1 MTSSTG
7 EPLASQPLLPKASNP
22 DLNSTRVSRLTST
35 LKKQWFLISLMSG
48 IIFAYLYPS
57 LGRKGGPL
65 KTEYTV
71 KYGVV
76 SLIFL
81 LSGLSMKTRVLA
93 RTIMM
98 WRLHSVVQFISLCLI
113 PFFVYGVSKLLNLT
127 PINKY
132 LLAGLI
138 VMSST
143 PTTISSNVV
152 MTKAALGNES
162 AALTNATLGNVLGV
176 FISPLLFYGL
186 ISESLVPHSGSDTSV
201 GLLRVFIEL
210 GITVILPVIIGQ
222 IIQFIAPNKV
232 AFLQTKVNFSTL
244 NSLSLSTLIW
254 SVFCDTFSNQE
265 LQIGVG
271 SLLSI
276 IALDA
281 MFFAIFNSFSF
292 FVSRIPAFG
301 FSRPDTVAIMM
312 CAGTKTVSLGI
323 PLLNLLFEGNP
334 NIGVM
339 TIPLLVYHA
348 EQLIF
353 GAILIDYLKSWVE
366 SDPEL

>member
-1 MTSSTG
+1 MV
-7 EPLASQPLLPKASNP
+7 EASVRAPLLPKTTGSDSDGTRTNRLVAS
-22 DLNSTRVSRLTST
+22 
-35 LKKQWFLISLMSG
+35 LKRQWFLATLMCG
-48 IIFAYLYPS
+48 ILFAYLYPS

-76 SLIFL
+76 FLIFL

-93 RTIMM
+93 RTLLM
-98 WRLHSVVQFISLCLI
+98 WRLHTVVQIISLFLI
-113 PFFVYGVSKLLNLT
+113 PFFVYGVSRLLNLT

-152 MTKAALGNES
+152 MTKSALGNES

-186 ISESLVPHSGSDTSV
+186 IDESLVPHTGSDTSV
-201 GLLRVFIEL
+201 GLLRVFLEL
-210 GITVILPVIIGQ
+210 GLTVILPVIIGQ
-222 IIQFIAPNKV
+222 IIQLATPNGV
-232 AFLQTKVNFSTL
+232 AYLQSKINFSTL
-244 NSLSLSTLIW
+244 NSLSLIILIW
-254 SVFCDTFSNQE
+254 SVFCDTFSNKE
-265 LQIGVG
+265 LQIGLG
-271 SLLSI
+271 SLASV

-281 MFFAIFNSFSF
+281 VFFAIFNSFSF
-292 FVSRIPAFG
+292 LVSRIPALG

-312 CAGTKTVSLGI
+312 CAGTKTVSLGV

-353 GAILIDYLKSWVE
+353 GAVLIDYLKSWVE
-366 SDPEL
+366 SEPDRDA